1 MSLLRIRPLWIAHVQ
16 VRQWPCGLSP
26 SRFFASAS
34 AADPSVSEEE
44 LQAARRWLE
53 NLHAESIPKDIGEL
67 SFSRSSGPGGQNV
80 NKVNSKATLKVPL
93 DTLLQHIPTALH
105 SQIKSCRY
113 VTTRSNAIVI
123 QADDSRKQTD
133 NAHSCY
139 ARLHQLIIEAGRN
152 AIPGETSP
160 EQAKRV
166 KDLQKA
172 DNQHRLNKKKQ
183 HSAKKSSRR
192 ARGDD

>member
-1 MSLLRIRPLWIAHVQ
+1 MLRARIPAARLSSTAPSLLPVVALP
-16 VRQWPCGLSP
+16 VR
-26 SRFFASAS
+26 FASDRRTGEAS
-34 AADPSVSEEE
+34 LEE
-44 LQAARRWLE
+44 LQAARQWLAR
-53 NLHAESIPKDIGEL
+53 LHAETIPRSIGEL

-93 DTLLQHIPTALH
+93 VALLDHVPSALH
-105 SQIKSCRY
+105 HEIRASRH
-113 VTTRSNAIVI
+113 VAERSGAIII

-139 ARLHQLIIEAGRN
+139 KRLYEAIVEAGHA

-160 EQAKRV
+160 EQAKHV
-166 KDLQKA
+166 KHLQKSE
-172 DNQHRLNKKKQ
+172 NERRIKTKKQ

-192 ARGDD
+192 GRGDD

>member
-1 MSLLRIRPLWIAHVQ
+1 MLWRPQIRASIRASSVIQ
-16 VRQWPCGLSP
+16 VLTRP
-26 SRFFASAS
+26 FA
-34 AADPSVSEEE
+34 AARNATETSEEE
-44 LQAARRWLE
+44 LQLARRWL
-53 NLHAESIPKDIGEL
+53 NKLDAESIPKSVGEL

-93 DTLLQHIPTALH
+93 DALLQHVPAALH
-105 SQIKSCRY
+105 PQLKSSRF
-113 VTTRSNAIVI
+113 VAPRSNSIVI
-123 QADDSRKQTD
+123 QADDSRKQSD

-139 ARLHQLIIEAGRN
+139 ARLHQLIVEAGRN
-152 AIPGETSP
+152 AIPGETSI

-166 KDLQKA
+166 KDLQKV
-172 DNQHRLNKKKQ
+172 DNQQRLNKKKQ